1 MGWTALRDQR
11 AWAWKAW
18 PGLRHDVRQVYQAD
32 ARGLDVVAVGVFSIH
47 DAEGKPVGGGSAAN
61 FHLVEKDGGLLI
73 DRLEIFSVSSNFT
86 RLRQMLTKMPSGSE
100 PSYQADPSSLIIKSL
115 RMLLLVL

>member
-1 MGWTALRDQR
+1 MTQIALRDQR

-32 ARGLDVVAVGVFSIH
+32 TKGLDVVAVGVFSTH
-47 DAEGKPVGGGSAAN
+47 DAEGKQVGGGSAAN

-73 DRLEIFSVSSNFT
+73 ERLEIFSVRGNFNT
-86 RLRQMLTKMPSGSE
+86 LRRLLTGMTLGS
-100 PSYQADPSSLIIKSL
+100 
-115 RMLLLVL
+115 